1 MSTLLQDAV
10 AASALPSNIW
20 RVPRSFLK
28 LIFVQTRDGKSALK
42 VNSRKNCKTSVKTR
56 WGSQTSTRVTCYS
69 GLARQKAAS
78 VMDKVKTFLKSNALW
93 IGMVAVVVPL
103 LAHIALQY
111 RSLSELETTMPWARR
126 ALMRKQLQELTKEV
140 TRTFQSKIERQLNV
154 PASGFQDNRE
164 SEITSHFKEQAFK
177 GAERL
182 FIGTV
187 SQRNDRTYASIFFYN
202 PATGALEREPG
213 SAQWRA
219 AHAAAA
225 NWIAMIMTDTPALA
239 PRLTVDERDPDNRIV
254 VKPILNTAAHVVGV
268 TGAIISED
276 YFRNVLLPDAIKAT
290 IESAYPQESDQ
301 VIITVTDSKENL
313 VFSNQPPDRGEPEAG
328 GAIPFIFT
336 DWYLGIRM
344 RNLSEN
350 QLARQYFIYNFSLS
364 VVASLLLI
372 GGAFLALRTASRAM
386 KLSQMKAD
394 FVSNVSHELR
404 TPLASIRVF
413 GEFLK
418 LGRVKDPEKT
428 AEYGAYIE
436 TESRRLTQLI
446 DNILDFSRIE
456 SGQKTYRFEYADLS
470 QLVAETLRVFVVRLE
485 QSGFEITFDAP
496 PRRTAEALIDSEA
509 ISQAFINILDN
520 AVKYSGD
527 AKRIKVSVDSEPG
540 WATVSIT
547 DEGIGMENEELE
559 KIFEKFYR
567 VSTGLVHDVKGSGL
581 GLSIVKHVIEAHHGR
596 VTVQSKPGQ
605 GTTFTL
611 YLPAREEEAS
621 SRESVTGEVLNPSV
635 ELKA

>member
-1 MSTLLQDAV
+1 
-10 AASALPSNIW
+10 
-20 RVPRSFLK
+20 
-28 LIFVQTRDGKSALK
+28 
-42 VNSRKNCKTSVKTR
+42 
-56 WGSQTSTRVTCYS
+56 
-69 GLARQKAAS
+69 
-78 VMDKVKTFLKSNALW
+78 MDKVKLFLKSHALW
-93 IGMVAVVVPL
+93 VGMAAVIVPL

-126 ALMRKQLQELTKEV
+126 ALMRKQLQELTREI
-140 TRTFQSKIERQLNV
+140 TRTFQTKIEDQLNV
-154 PASGFQDNRE
+154 PGSGFDDRRE
-164 SEITSHFKEQAFK
+164 SEIITHFKEHEFK

-202 PATGALEREPG
+202 ASKGALEREPG

-225 NWIAMIMTDTPALA
+225 NWIAMTMTDTPALA
-239 PRLTVDERDPDNRIV
+239 PQLTVDERDPNNRIV
-254 VKPILNTAAHVVGV
+254 VKPILNSASHVVGV
-268 TGAIISED
+268 TGAIISET
-276 YFRNVLLPDAIKAT
+276 YFRKVLLPEAIRTT
-290 IESAYPQESDQ
+290 IDRAYAQEPDE
-301 VIITVTDSKENL
+301 VIITVTDSKENI
-313 VFSNQPPDRGEPEAG
+313 VFSNQKPDQGEPEAG
-328 GAIPFIFT
+328 GSFPFIFK

-344 RNLSEN
+344 RNVSEN
-350 QLARQYFIYNFSLS
+350 QLARQYFIYNLSLS
-364 VVASLLLI
+364 IVASLLLI

-418 LGRVKDPEKT
+418 LGRVRDPQKT

-470 QLVAETLRVFVVRLE
+470 QLVADTLRVFLVRLE
-485 QSGFEITFDAP
+485 QSGFEISFDAP
-496 PRRTAEALIDSEA
+496 AEPLPEALVDSEA
-509 ISQAFINILDN
+509 MAQAFINVLDN

-527 AKRIKVSVDSEPG
+527 ARRIGVRVGSEPG
-540 WATVSIT
+540 WVTVSVS
-547 DEGIGMENEELE
+547 DDGIGMESDELD

-581 GLSIVKHVIEAHHGR
+581 GLSIVRHVIDAHQGR

-611 YLPAREEEAS
+611 YLPTISKGAG
-621 SRESVTGEVLNPSV
+621 SRETVKREALQPSI
-635 ELKA
+635 EGRA